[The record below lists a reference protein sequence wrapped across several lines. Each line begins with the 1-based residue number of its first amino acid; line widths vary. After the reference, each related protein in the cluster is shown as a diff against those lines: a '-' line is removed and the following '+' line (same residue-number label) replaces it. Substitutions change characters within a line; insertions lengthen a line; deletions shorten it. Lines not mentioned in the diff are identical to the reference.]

1 MCTDS
6 EGHPVAC
13 CIHGMAT
20 FPQWHRLYVAHFEQ
34 ALVRH
39 GLTDIGV
46 PYWDWTQP
54 LHELP
59 SLVRVSGSVFR
70 LGSGPV
76 FRLANSPVFRLANS
90 PVFRLGSSPVF
101 RLGSSPVFRLANSS
115 VFRLGS
121 SPVFRLENGVLNKQW
136 VTNLGPSRG
145 TSFGVSSG

>member
-59 SLVRVSGSVFR
+59 SLVRVSGAVFR
-70 LGSGPV
+70 LY
-76 FRLANSPVFRLANS
+76 
-90 PVFRLGSSPVF
+90 LG
-101 RLGSSPVFRLANSS
+101 
-115 VFRLGS
+115 
-121 SPVFRLENGVLNKQW
+121 NGVFNQQR
-136 VTNLGPSRG
+136 VATHGPSRCS
-145 TSFGVSSG
+145 SFRLLYG